1 MKSSCRGW
9 VLCLEENKKIVMVGI
24 PGVGKTTLVS
34 KIVELLKSKQK
45 SVSVHSF
52 GTVMFEEAQ
61 KNGIKDRDELRKLTM
76 EQQKNLQKIAAEKLS
91 RLGDDLVII
100 DTHAFISTNAG
111 FYPGLPNHVLQIIK
125 PSNFISVSARP
136 EEIYNRRMK
145 DTTRNRDQVSLESI
159 KKELSVQEAMLS
171 SCSVLSGS
179 PMKTI
184 LNAEGKVDEAAQAV
198 IEAIEI

>member
-1 MKSSCRGW
+1 MLYLAES
-9 VLCLEENKKIVMVGI
+9 KKVIVVGI

-52 GTVMFEEAQ
+52 GTVMFEEGQ

>member
-1 MKSSCRGW
+1 MLYLAES
-9 VLCLEENKKIVMVGI
+9 KKVIVVGI

-52 GTVMFEEAQ
+52 GTVMFEEGR
-61 KNGIKDRDELRKLTM
+61 KNGIKDRDELRKLTT

-145 DTTRNRDQVSLESI
+145 DTTRNRDQVSIESI

>member
-1 MKSSCRGW
+1 MLYLAES
-9 VLCLEENKKIVMVGI
+9 KKVIVVGI

-52 GTVMFEEAQ
+52 GTVMYEEAQ

>member
-1 MKSSCRGW
+1 MAES
-9 VLCLEENKKIVMVGI
+9 KKVIIVGI

-34 KIVELLKSKQK
+34 KIVEILKAKQK
-45 SVSVHSF
+45 SISVHSF
-52 GTVMFEEAQ
+52 GTVMLEEAK
-61 KNGIKDRDELRKLTM
+61 KNGIKDRDELRKLSM
-76 EQQKNLQKIAAEKLS
+76 EKQTNLQKMAAQKIALLQDE
-91 RLGDDLVII
+91 LVII

-145 DTTRNRDQVSLESI
+145 DSTRNRDLVSIESI
-159 KKELSVQEAMLS
+159 KKELSVQDAMLS

-179 PMKTI
+179 PMKTV
-184 LNAEGKVDEAAQAV
+184 LNAEGKVDEAAQTV
-198 IEAIEI
+198 IDAIEI

>member
-1 MKSSCRGW
+1 MLYLAES
-9 VLCLEENKKIVMVGI
+9 KKVIVVGI

-52 GTVMFEEAQ
+52 GTVMFEEGQ

-76 EQQKNLQKIAAEKLS
+76 EQQKNLQKIAAERLS

-100 DTHAFISTNAG
+100 DTHAFITTNAG